1 MKKRRF
7 MILISIWI
15 TLILSGC
22 GIHLQEK
29 ASMDKQ
35 VIIEF
40 ANNLVEK
47 EYNVK
52 INPKEYA
59 YSVGKQMSES
69 EFVSIEGLT
78 KEEAERSSII
88 SVSAICK
95 NGRQT
100 GEIAS
105 YSIIYDMAK
114 DKLIYASVEE

>member
-1 MKKRRF
+1 MKKRKF
-7 MILISIWI
+7 ITLISIWI
-15 TLILSGC
+15 ALILSGC
-22 GIHLQEK
+22 GTHLQEK
-29 ASMDKQ
+29 TSMDKQ
-35 VIIEF
+35 AIIEF
-40 ANNLVEK
+40 ANNLVEE

-52 INPKEYA
+52 INQKEYA
-59 YSVGKQMSES
+59 YSVGKQISES
-69 EFVSIEGLT
+69 SFVSIDELT

-114 DKLIYASVEE
+114 EELIYASIEE